1 MNNKQI
7 GTSFEK
13 DFCERLAACGWW
25 VHFMTPT
32 KGGSQPCDVIA
43 CKNGVPYLIDCK
55 TCEDKVFRLSR
66 LEDNQKLAFDR
77 FIKTGNTNCWIAIKH
92 NGDIYG
98 VSYQVLS
105 RLGKVELSEFTKW
118 IFR

>member
-13 DFCERLAACGWW
+13 EFCERLSRCGWW

-32 KGGSQPCDVIA
+32 KGGAQPCDVIA
-43 CKNGVPYLIDCK
+43 CKDGTPFLIDCK

-66 LEDNQKLAFDR
+66 LETNQRLAFER
-77 FIKTGNTNCWIAIKH
+77 FIKTGNDKCWIAVKH
-92 NGDIYG
+92 GDEIHG
-98 VSYQVLS
+98 ISYQMLVE
-105 RLGKVELSEFTKW
+105 LGKIELSEFTKW
-118 IFR
+118 TFC

>member
-13 DFCERLAACGWW
+13 EFCECLSRCGWW

-32 KGGSQPCDVIA
+32 KGGAQPCDVIA
-43 CKNGVPYLIDCK
+43 CKDGTPFLIDCK

-66 LEDNQKLAFDR
+66 LETNQRLAFER
-77 FIKTGNTNCWIAIKH
+77 FIKTGNDKCWIAVKH
-92 NGDIYG
+92 GDEIHG
-98 VSYQVLS
+98 ISYQMLAE
-105 RLGKVELSEFTKW
+105 LGKIELSEFTKW
-118 IFR
+118 TFC